1 MSDLLGVLRTAA
13 AMTDR
18 VLVAFSGGKDS
29 VVTLDICAKFFPTV
43 QAFFMYH
50 VPDLSFQERELTW
63 AEQKYGIEIIRIPHF
78 DTACMM
84 ASGVYQAAPDANAAN
99 IKITDIYDHLR
110 KQTGLY
116 WIAAG
121 ERIADSIV
129 RRAMIVKAGTIDAGR
144 GRIYPLA
151 HWRKADVMAYI
162 KRNNL
167 RVSKE
172 ARILGHSF
180 RDLRP
185 AVLFAVKQHYPAD
198 YEKIIAM
205 YPFAEAGVKW
215 WEMYGADKDAAK
227 RAASAARRGKPDNTP
242 AV

>member
-1 MSDLLGVLRTAA
+1 MPDLLGVLRTAS

-29 VVTLDICAKFFPTV
+29 VVTLDLCARFFPTV

-50 VPDLSFQERELTW
+50 VPDLSFQERELRW
-63 AEQKYGIEIIRIPHF
+63 AERKYSIEVIRIPHF
-78 DTACMM
+78 DVSHTMRTGA
-84 ASGVYQAAPDANAAN
+84 YNALADVDVPN
-99 IKITDIYDHLR
+99 VKITDTYDYLR
-110 KQTGLY
+110 EQTGIY

-129 RRAMIVKAGTIDAGR
+129 RRAMIVKDGTINAKR
-144 GRIYPLA
+144 GRIFPVA
-151 HWRKADVMAYI
+151 HWRKADVLAHV

-167 RVSKE
+167 RVSEE

-185 AVLFAVKQHYPAD
+185 ETLALVKQHYPQD
-198 YEKIIAM
+198 YEKIIAL

-215 WEMYGADKDAAK
+215 WEMYGAEKAAEK
-227 RAASAARRGKPDNTP
+227 RNRKRGAHEAPTLPD
-242 AV
+242 